1 MTLMKNDHDVI
12 VNRHERKPTVLW
24 DELLAS
30 TSEQVIHPRIHT
42 ALVHAIQDKH
52 FVTLTLRTHTEVSG
66 EPHIYGERA
75 GQPTLLLYN
84 DEAEPKWRLVDA
96 RQVHE
101 VKLWLDEHFTKRELP
116 PEFDPDNDNHAPAG
130 E

>member
-30 TSEQVIHPRIHT
+30 TSGQVIHPRIHT
-42 ALVHAIQDKH
+42 ALVQAIQDKH

-75 GQPTLLLYN
+75 GQRTLLLYN
-84 DEAEPKWRLVDA
+84 DEAEPKWRLVDSG
-96 RQVHE
+96 R
-101 VKLWLDEHFTKRELP
+101 FTK
-116 PEFDPDNDNHAPAG
+116 
-130 E
+130 